1 MEDDLL
7 FLAENL
13 PAGVVY
19 PIHRARENTTLC
31 ASFQLVDGVVNNPAL
46 YFGGFS
52 PVIHTIHIPKGEPA
66 RPVVRVVLVL
76 RLPWG
81 IGNHRKT
88 SSHYLS
94 VGCPKRMK
102 EGPGKIRRKV
112 IGSERLALDQNVNAP
127 LRLLKTHSR

>member
-7 FLAENL
+7 FLAQHFL
-13 PAGVVY
+13 AGVVY
-19 PIHRARENTTLC
+19 PIHRDRKNTTLC

-76 RLPWG
+76 RLTLG
-81 IGNHRKT
+81 IGDVRKT
-88 SSHYLS
+88 SSYYLS
-94 VGCPKRMK
+94 VGCPNRLN
-102 EGPGKIRRKV
+102 EGLGT
-112 IGSERLALDQNVNAP
+112 
-127 LRLLKTHSR
+127 LR